1 MATIKLK
8 FRASSVPGAEGTLYY
23 QVIHKRNVK
32 WISTGYHVF
41 RNEWDEKAAT
51 LLVPPCGERRAE
63 LLLVRSAIA
72 WELRQRKEV
81 VSKQENS
88 GNDFSMSELCEAF
101 SRLAPCKT
109 VFAFLQ
115 EQVSRQERMLRQ
127 GTARTY
133 TNAYLRFKSFV
144 KTPTLP
150 STNSRRG

>member
-72 WELRQRKEV
+72 WELRQRKKV
-81 VSKQENS
+81 VSRQENS

-109 VFAFLQ
+109 VFVFLQ
-115 EQVSRQERMLRQ
+115 
-127 GTARTY
+127 
-133 TNAYLRFKSFV
+133 
-144 KTPTLP
+144 
-150 STNSRRG
+150 